1 MMLSAIVMCSSCLSN
16 SDVEYDYSDDSA
28 ISAFSLGNVQY
39 VAGQHKATGKDS
51 IVSKNFSSVKF
62 RIDQLGGKIYNVD
75 SLPMQ
80 ALAAKVLCTL
90 STYNSGVVGL
100 KSATSDTVKYFASTD
115 TIDFTTPRTF
125 IVYSNSGL
133 GFRRYTVSVNVH
145 KQDSATFVW
154 KQMPSL
160 PEELKQMKGLR
171 MTATKN
177 GLHIAATDGA
187 ESFYYVGSKDNMT
200 AAHKTATW
208 TAEGANVWNTLVG
221 NNAKGF
227 VAGNGGVA
235 EFDDNTQQST
245 ASSHNFNTLLA
256 ATSQRLYANVSGK
269 GLMSAPVDD
278 LTTDAWTAEPVSE
291 DDNTAQLPTKGLA
304 SATLP
309 LSTNSDSRYV
319 VVVGHNDGE
328 SYSSVWARL
337 RKTDRTSSSGCNIP
351 TTTTT
356 TVCRR
361 STTCRWAS
369 ITDESWLLAITTDS
383 RQPRCT
389 VAKITD

>member
-1 MMLSAIVMCSSCLSN
+1 MQKKILSVVMMLSAIVMCSSCLSN

-51 IVSKNFSSVKF
+51 IVSKDFSSVKF

-80 ALAAKVLCTL
+80 ALLSLPVALCCP
-90 STYNSGVVGL
+90 
-100 KSATSDTVKYFASTD
+100 A
-115 TIDFTTPRTF
+115 
-125 IVYSNSGL
+125 
-133 GFRRYTVSVNVH
+133 TVSVNVH
-145 KQDSATFVW
+145 KQDSAAFVW

-235 EFDDNTQQST
+235 EFDDNTQQTT

-269 GLMSAPVDD
+269 GLMASAS
-278 LTTDAWTAEPVSE
+278 TR
-291 DDNTAQLPTKGLA
+291 KRRCLA
-304 SATLP
+304 SGSHLAASLRQRERQRP
-309 LSTNSDSRYV
+309 H
-319 VVVGHNDGE
+319 VG
-328 SYSSVWARL
+328 
-337 RKTDRTSSSGCNIP
+337 
-351 TTTTT
+351 
-356 TVCRR
+356 
-361 STTCRWAS
+361 TCG
-369 ITDESWLLAITTDS
+369 
-383 RQPRCT
+383 
-389 VAKITD
+389 